1 MSHWITLVTPHGRM
15 NGWLAEPDDKPNG
28 GVVIA
33 HDVYGINGDLQEIA
47 ARYAEAG
54 YLTLIPALFDK
65 VQREVELSPTP
76 ENFRI
81 GTKVAEKLGLDT
93 AAELLETAV
102 GAIAHA
108 GKVAVTGHGWGVSV
122 AQRAA
127 SELEVPFFDR
137 SSAAAAVDEALHF
150 LQQNVRHENN

>member
-33 HDVYGINGDLQEIA
+33 HDVYGINSQLQMIA

-54 YLTLIPALFDK
+54 YLTLIPALFDMI
-65 VQREVELSPTP
+65 QREVELSPTP

-81 GTKVAEKLGLDT
+81 GTSVAEKLGPEIAT
-93 AAELLETAV
+93 ELLGTAV
-102 GAIAHA
+102 DSIAHA
-108 GKVAVTGHGWGVSV
+108 GKIAVTGYGWGT
-122 AQRAA
+122 AIARRA
-127 SELEVPFFDR
+127 SQEYSLPLIND
-137 SSAAAAVDEALHF
+137 AATTSIDEGLRF
-150 LQQNVRHENN
+150 LQKSIRHENH